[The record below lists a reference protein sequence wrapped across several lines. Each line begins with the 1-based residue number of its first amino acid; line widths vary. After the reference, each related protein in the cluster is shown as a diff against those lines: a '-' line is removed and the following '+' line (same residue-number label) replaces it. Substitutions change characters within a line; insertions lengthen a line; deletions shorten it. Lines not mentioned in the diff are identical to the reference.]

1 MPTRRNP
8 VVRAGAILRKG
19 GVHRQ
24 SASGHRH
31 QGKRKLVDE
40 IADWYEEACVAGE
53 NRDNHVADP
62 HCAED
67 VQDSEQADCQENSKR
82 GKGWSA
88 TPGAL
93 RTLGPGAQHINS
105 SCIVNHLTCTSWCVS
120 HPS

>member
-40 IADWYEEACVAGE
+40 IDDWYEEACVAGE
-53 NRDNHVADP
+53 NRDNHVANP
-62 HCAED
+62 YCTED
-67 VQDSEQADCQENSKR
+67 VQDGEQADCQENSKQ

-93 RTLGPGAQHINS
+93 L
-105 SCIVNHLTCTSWCVS
+105 VNHSTPASA
-120 HPS
+120 PRR